1 MGAPPQQINTRARG
15 HTSLEIDAKPVS
27 VEPVIKPVSMENE
40 NVLVDDVKNVENLPN
55 DDGEC
60 LMNDNE
66 CINNVMVVKTRLSN
80 QNPEI
85 SSSPDKTNKDDV
97 PSFSACSQNMSGSR
111 PKAKV
116 KYRVQSASEG
126 KFMLAPANEGPAS
139 KKTQQITEKLT
150 KTKTAINTFRA
161 LDNSEKLDDNV
172 MKIPS
177 KRKQVFDM
185 GEGTRTLVCIFDKET
200 DNNLT
205 WRGNASES
213 PAKKQKCGHQGSN
226 LSN

>member
-1 MGAPPQQINTRARG
+1 M
-15 HTSLEIDAKPVS
+15 
-27 VEPVIKPVSMENE
+27 
-40 NVLVDDVKNVENLPN
+40 
-55 DDGEC
+55 
-60 LMNDNE
+60 
-66 CINNVMVVKTRLSN
+66 
-80 QNPEI
+80 
-85 SSSPDKTNKDDV
+85 
-97 PSFSACSQNMSGSR
+97 
-111 PKAKV
+111 
-116 KYRVQSASEG
+116 
-126 KFMLAPANEGPAS
+126 
-139 KKTQQITEKLT
+139 
-150 KTKTAINTFRA
+150 FRA
-161 LDNSEKLDDNV
+161 LENSEKVDNNV